1 MSLPRLT
8 TANYRSR
15 IKHNLPGW
23 ASNPSSVPGTEGE
36 SRSAYIHE
44 AAPWCCVLSVFAP
57 LSFFQLP
64 RRPQSFLNLPPEG
77 VVHTPPMGTA
87 LLPFAPSS
95 GRAAVDPTPT
105 THTHWKASP
114 WRLEKWHDLSQPH
127 GFPGGS
133 AGKESACNVGDLGPI
148 PGLGR
153 SPGEGCSY
161 ALQDSGLESYTLC
174 SRC

>member
-1 MSLPRLT
+1 MSLSRLT

-15 IKHNLPGW
+15 IKRNLPGW

-44 AAPWCCVLSVFAP
+44 AAPWCCVLSVFALFAP
-57 LSFFQLP
+57 LSLFLRASQTCPP
-64 RRPQSFLNLPPEG
+64 RGWYTRPPRAPLCFLLLL
-77 VVHTPPMGTA
+77 VVAVHLWTPP
-87 LLPFAPSS
+87 PP
-95 GRAAVDPTPT
+95 
-105 THTHWKASP
+105 HTHWKASP
-114 WRLEKWHDLSQPH
+114 WRLEKWPDLSQPH

-153 SPGEGCSY
+153 SPGEGYGC
-161 ALQDSGLESYTLC
+161 ALQNSGLESYTLC